1 MNPARERGEL
11 LLAPDGWP
19 GLRASA
25 LPLFPE
31 VADDDAIVPLLELAT
46 VTTGD
51 RESGRRCPA
60 RWWCSRWHSRRERTR
75 TGRGSPDSGLSAQ
88 NAPHSSEVPPC
99 GGSPGAGDGFF
110 TLVACRGA
118 QGRSGGGFQGRFGG
132 MVVPMALPTRLEPA
146 PTNSLSLAEVG
157 SLLVI

>member
-1 MNPARERGEL
+1 MDEWLILPRITISAVTPARERGEL

-51 RESGRRCPA
+51 RAVSSGR
-60 RWWCSRWHSRRERTR
+60 
-75 TGRGSPDSGLSAQ
+75 
-88 NAPHSSEVPPC
+88 
-99 GGSPGAGDGFF
+99 GA
-110 TLVACRGA
+110 
-118 QGRSGGGFQGRFGG
+118 
-132 MVVPMALPTRLEPA
+132 
-146 PTNSLSLAEVG
+146 
-157 SLLVI
+157 